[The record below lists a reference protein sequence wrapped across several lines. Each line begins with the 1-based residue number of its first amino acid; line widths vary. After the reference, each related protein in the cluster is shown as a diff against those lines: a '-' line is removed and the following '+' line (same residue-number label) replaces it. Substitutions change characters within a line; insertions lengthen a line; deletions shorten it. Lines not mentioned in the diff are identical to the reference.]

1 MKDWNFGLFV
11 QEIFKQELEEKDDC
25 IKKVMDELD
34 EDLESC
40 DAKSFES
47 AVSSAFPDLN
57 EGKLETIVHGTFD
70 QNLNKIIS
78 RVEVKRKLLFLDLV
92 GLCKWVF
99 ESITKAEFEDN
110 TGMQLLFH
118 WQQVNTFE
126 LLVLHMFDTS

>member
-1 MKDWNFGLFV
+1 MHLFSRRIFVDKLFLGVKDWNFGLFV

-40 DAKSFES
+40 DAKTFES

-57 EGKLETIVHGTFD
+57 EDKLERIVQGTFD

-92 GLCKWVF
+92 GLCK
-99 ESITKAEFEDN
+99 
-110 TGMQLLFH
+110 
-118 WQQVNTFE
+118 
-126 LLVLHMFDTS
+126 